1 MKPEIS
7 KAAVERLPR
16 YLRCLE
22 QLPSSQ
28 TTISSTELARLSN
41 LNSAKVRKDLS
52 YLGSYGVRGVGYNV
66 SELTHQ
72 FRRELGLTRDRAVA
86 VIGVGNLGSALARYG
101 GFMDRGFTIV
111 GLYDSDPDKIGTT
124 VDEFVVR
131 SISQL
136 PQDAKE
142 YEIAV
147 GIITTPASA
156 AQDVA
161 TLLIESG
168 VPAILNFAP
177 AVLSVGPETQL
188 RQVDLA
194 TELQILG
201 FYTADG
207 HHAIG

>member
-1 MKPEIS
+1 MKPDIS

-66 SELTHQ
+66 SELAHQ

-111 GLYDSDPDKIGTT
+111 GLYDSDPNKIGTT